1 MVLDLIKAA
10 VLGTVQ
16 GISEFLP
23 ISSTGH
29 LILAEELLNV
39 DQDEYGLPFDASLH
53 LGTLVSVLWYFRERW
68 LRLAAG
74 ATRAVRE
81 RSLADGEGRLAWL
94 IVLGTVPAAAIGLAG
109 EDLAEDTF
117 RSTVLVAS
125 MLIAFSAVFILAEAY
140 SRRERAVGDLSW
152 RDAVAIGFA
161 QALALVP
168 GVSRSGATI
177 SAGLFRHVE
186 RRQAA
191 EFAFLLSAPIIA
203 GAGLKQSVDV
213 LRDFADGRLGGGDA
227 AFFAVGFACAAA
239 VGYASIHFLL
249 RYLATNRLHAF
260 AAYRVALGVAV
271 LATLGWDRWV

>member
-23 ISSTGH
+23 LSSTGH
-29 LILAEELLNV
+29 LILVEELLDV
-39 DQDEYGLPFDASLH
+39 DQDEYGLPFDAALH
-53 LGTLVSVLWYFRERW
+53 LGTLVSVLWYFRGRW
-68 LRLAAG
+68 LRLVAG
-74 ATRAVRE
+74 ALRAVRE
-81 RSLADGEGRLAWL
+81 RSLADAEGRLAWL
-94 IVLGTVPAAAIGLAG
+94 IVLGTVPAAAIGLAV
-109 EDLAEDTF
+109 EDLAEDAF

-125 MLIAFSAVFILAEAY
+125 MLIAFSAVFIAAEAY
-140 SRRERAVGDLSW
+140 SRRERAIGDLSW
-152 RDAVAIGFA
+152 QDAVAIGFA

-191 EFAFLLSAPIIA
+191 EFAFLLSAPVIA
-203 GAGLKQSVDV
+203 GAGAKQSFDV
-213 LRDFADGRLGGGDA
+213 LRDFAEGRLGGEDA
-227 AFFAVGFACAAA
+227 AFFAVGFVCAAV
-239 VGYASIHFLL
+239 VGYASIRFLL

-271 LATLGWDRWV
+271 LAALGWDRWL